1 MLEIIVLVVTV
12 CLATI
17 IARAA
22 KKYCN
27 KKPDNASA
35 FDKYL
40 EKAWPANVL
49 NGRYGAIRA
58 IQYCKIVASLRDG
71 TICQEATNWATKRGI
86 FLLNAEEGVLGVP
99 AVKGQVVQSPPIPGS
114 YRVVARVEDFETII
128 GRYHNNSTR
137 HPGIQKTFSR
147 VSVLCMRMQ

>member
-1 MLEIIVLVVTV
+1 MLAIIVLVVTV

-49 NGRYGAIRA
+49 NGRCGAIRA
-58 IQYCKIVASLRDG
+58 IWYCKIVAGLRDG

-86 FLLNAEEGVLGVP
+86 FLLNAEEGVLAIP
-99 AVKGQVVQSPPIPGS
+99 AVKGQVIQSPPIPGT
-114 YRVVARVEDFETII
+114 YRVVPKQDEQII
-128 GRYHNNSTR
+128 TFTR
-137 HPGIQKTFSR
+137 FTTTNGHIRQ
-147 VSVLCMRMQ
+147 